1 MKEITTE
8 EIYFYPHN
16 SDLLWPGVDIRTGA
30 PFVILKVTYT
40 DTGCMILDSMA
51 FPRREMILFDSTR
64 FGLLIQEVT
73 DYVSRYNTLELC

>member
-1 MKEITTE
+1 MKETTTE

-16 SDLLWPGVDIRTGA
+16 SDIYWPGVDIRTGA

-40 DTGCMILDSMA
+40 DTGCMILDSVA